1 MPGCCH
7 SNTVP
12 SNEQESQLLLTNRA
26 TRLEVSQGHQTIRYV
41 RYGLLLVCYSYLVPK
56 LLSLLRYSTSKNVVT
71 LKPRLE
77 ITQRH
82 LKWYH

>member
-1 MPGCCH
+1 MPSCCH

-41 RYGLLLVCYSYLVPK
+41 RYGFLLVCYSYLVPK
-56 LLSLLRYSTSKNVVT
+56 LLT
-71 LKPRLE
+71 LFEIFDFEKCCDLE
-77 ITQRH
+77 TTQGH